1 MRGDVRYPPHCG
13 REFSIAVTVRAPQL
27 VPRIPHFSSRL
38 SRAVGSLL
46 GSSPWMAE
54 EAMDWWLSCS
64 SIFFGQSRRPA
75 ACDPVRTLLECC
87 ATPRPRSSM
96 TPSAWWSTLINWAG
110 GCTRMMI
117 KLQDLCC
124 YFLQAFSV
132 PYRGWNDCHKQ
143 PGFMAWLPKAA
154 AVMPCRT
161 ATVVSWM
168 LTSIACQLRLTMVS
182 INQLPLTWS
191 TIMYDATLARMGH
204 GENVGARGEPRRDGV
219 YVLKKQTL

>member
-1 MRGDVRYPPHCG
+1 
-13 REFSIAVTVRAPQL
+13 
-27 VPRIPHFSSRL
+27 
-38 SRAVGSLL
+38 
-46 GSSPWMAE
+46 MAE
-54 EAMDWWLSCS
+54 EAMEQQLPCS
-64 SIFFGQSRRPA
+64 SICIGYSRRPA
-75 ACDPVRTLLECC
+75 AFHPVRTLLECR

-117 KLQDLCC
+117 KLQDLYC
-124 YFLQAFSV
+124 YFLQAFAVRYS
-132 PYRGWNDCHKQ
+132 GWNDCHKQ
-143 PGFMAWLPKAA
+143 PGSMAWLPRAA

-204 GENVGARGEPRRDGV
+204 GKYVGARGEPRRDGV
-219 YVLKKQTL
+219 YVLRKHTLAPAQNRIFYTFPIKL